1 MNTRRFILSCIAAIH
16 LALGSAGARA
26 DEMLMARSPLAFPE
40 AMTELQQAIKA
51 RGYTVGHVQRVD
63 VGLSVGGF
71 KTAEYRVVFF
81 AKPEELAAL
90 PARLPEVA
98 AYLPLKIAIFA
109 EGDTTL
115 LSTNNPQTLRQF
127 FPNAGL
133 DAVFERWYTDVSAIL
148 DSMRQTDE

>member
-1 MNTRRFILSCIAAIH
+1 MNTRRFILSCGAILC
-16 LALGSAGARA
+16 LAFGTATARA
-26 DEMLMARSPLAFPE
+26 DELLMARSPLAFPE
-40 AMTELQQAIKA
+40 AMSALQAAIKA

-81 AKPEELAAL
+81 AKPEEIAAL
-90 PARLPEVA
+90 PTRLPELA

-115 LSTNNPQTLRQF
+115 LTTNNPQALRQF
-127 FPNAGL
+127 FPRAGL
-133 DAVFERWYTDVSAIL
+133 DAVFERWHADVGAIL
-148 DSMRQTDE
+148 DTVSRAE

>member
-1 MNTRRFILSCIAAIH
+1 MNTRRFILSCTAILYLVFGAAT
-16 LALGSAGARA
+16 ARA
-26 DEMLMARSPLAFPE
+26 DELLMARSPLAFPE
-40 AMTELQQAIKA
+40 AMSALQAAIKA

-81 AKPEELAAL
+81 AKPEEITAL
-90 PARLPEVA
+90 PARLPELA

-115 LSTNNPQTLRQF
+115 LTTNNPRTLRQF
-127 FPNAGL
+127 FPRAGL
-133 DAVFERWYTDVSAIL
+133 DVVFERWHTDVGAIL
-148 DSMRQTDE
+148 DTVSHAE